1 MMEYIPGRIHEKLQ
15 KEFYFRCDKE
25 FIWIACSKRYK
36 LFESQNDWDKHTFD
50 IELKVGDIIV
60 IRFWN
65 TEIKGN
71 PNFYSDTHT
80 YIERVISGDS
90 IIEYKTESIVSKNFV
105 EANFGIGDYLLTDV
119 TKSFERE
126 KKIDSILEY

>member
-1 MMEYIPGRIHEKLQ
+1 MMEYLPGRMHEKLQ
-15 KEFYFRCDKE
+15 KEFYLRSNKNFT
-25 FIWIACSKRYK
+25 WVACSKRYK
-36 LFESQNDWDKHTFD
+36 LFESQSDWDEHTFD

-65 TEIKGN
+65 AEIKGN

-80 YIERVISGDS
+80 YIERVISDDS
-90 IIEYKTESIVSKNFV
+90 IIEYKTESIVSKSFV
-105 EANFGIGDYLLTDV
+105 EANLRTGEHLLTDV

-126 KKIDSILEY
+126 KKIDSILE